1 MSFTISWKVALFFL
15 LGLALIIFLAL
26 RYSSIFP
33 GSAAVGSV
41 GSAAV
46 PIPLPVSEKSGH
58 YAARQMPAA
67 RHQPQQRQQ
76 LPQIRTQSQQRQ
88 PPPQQQQQQQQRPV
102 QDTDM
107 GNDGQDENELGEDE
121 EDPFFSPLN

>member
-1 MSFTISWKVALFFL
+1 MSFTISWKVALFLL

-26 RYSSIFP
+26 RYSSLFP

-46 PIPLPVSEKSGH
+46 PIPLPVSDKSGH
-58 YAARQMPAA
+58 YTARQMPAA

-76 LPQIRTQSQQRQ
+76 LSQIRTQSQQRQ
-88 PPPQQQQQQQQRPV
+88 PPQQQQQQQQRPV

>member
-1 MSFTISWKVALFFL
+1 MSFTISWKVALFLL

-33 GSAAVGSV
+33 GSAAVGS
-41 GSAAV
+41 AAV
-46 PIPLPVSEKSGH
+46 PIPLPVSEKSCH
-58 YAARQMPAA
+58 YAARQMPAVK
-67 RHQPQQRQQ
+67 HQPQQRQH
-76 LPQIRTQSQQRQ
+76 LPQIRTQLQQRQ
-88 PPPQQQQQQQQRPV
+88 PPPQQLQQHKQQQRPV

-107 GNDGQDENELGEDE
+107 GHDGQDGNEIGEDE